1 MTLDPNHRHVI
12 ALVPDEEGGINRL
25 FQTLVRQES
34 VTSNTDLAWFD
45 STDKQ
50 PLNILRFPG
59 RLVRFFFT
67 VKRGRFDLCHINL
80 ASRGSTLR
88 KVLFASLCRTA
99 SLPYVIHLHGG
110 LYREFHA
117 SLPGYLQNVVRTFFI
132 KAERV
137 IVLGSLWRDFVI
149 NEIGVDPSRVVILP
163 NAVAGPT
170 EYRSRQPVLEPRF
183 LFLGRLGTQKGT
195 PELLQAL
202 ADPQVRAL
210 DWQATIAGDGDVEE
224 LRKAVTRA
232 GLAERIEVPGWVGTD
247 EVEALLKKSDILL
260 LPSHAENLPLSM
272 LEGMA
277 NGLCPVVTPVGAI
290 PDVIRDGENGLLV
303 PVNDPDALASAM
315 IRLVKDT
322 ELRRRLSARARSD
335 FEACYDIRDY
345 QEKLETIY
353 LDVCRSGK
361 QQK

>member
-1 MTLDPNHRHVI
+1 MTLDPNHRNVI

-25 FQTLVRQES
+25 FQTLARQERVIFNS
-34 VTSNTDLAWFD
+34 DLARFD

-67 VKRGRFDLCHINL
+67 VKRGQFDLCHINL

-88 KVLFASLCRTA
+88 KIIFALLCRA
-99 SLPYVIHLHGG
+99 AGLPYVIHLHGG
-110 LYREFHA
+110 LYREFYA
-117 SLPGYLQNVVRTFFI
+117 GLPGSLQNVVRNFFF

-137 IVLGSLWRDFVI
+137 IVLGTLWRDFVI
-149 NEIGVDPSRVVILP
+149 NEIGVDPSHVVILP
-163 NAVAGPT
+163 NAVAGPAN
-170 EYRSRQPVLEPRF
+170 YKSRPPNSKPRL
-183 LFLGRLGTQKGT
+183 LFLGRLGARKGT

-202 ADPQVRAL
+202 ADPQVRAF
-210 DWQATIAGDGDVEE
+210 DWQATIAGDGDVED
-224 LRKAVTRA
+224 LRKAVARA
-232 GLAERIEVPGWVGTD
+232 GLSERIEVPGWVGTD
-247 EVEALLKKSDILL
+247 EVDILLKESDILL

-303 PVNDPDALASAM
+303 PVNDPAALASAM
-315 IRLVKDT
+315 IRLIKDT

-335 FEACYDIRDY
+335 FEACYDIRNY